1 MSNFVT
7 VYDNL
12 LDAGFCQHLIEKFEA
27 SPHRN
32 QGVSGRGVD
41 VSRKNSTDITITNH
55 EEWKPEIG
63 QIMNT
68 TLNAMVAYIRE
79 YVFFLT
85 GSFRPS
91 FNHPNSG
98 ELVELGPENIDYI
111 TDNELANLVMRFFRF
126 GHINIQKYDVGK
138 GGYFSWHSE
147 VGIRKDDVDCE
158 LLHRALFFIYYLN
171 DVDVGGETE
180 LFYQK
185 QKVVPKTGRLI
196 LSPAG
201 FTHTHRGNM
210 PESNDKYVLTSW
222 VMYQPASRLFRN

>member
-1 MSNFVT
+1 MSNFVA
-7 VYDNL
+7 VYDDL
-12 LDAGFCQHLIEKFEA
+12 LDADFCKHLIEKFES
-27 SPHRN
+27 SPHRA

-41 VSRKNSTDITITNH
+41 VSRKNSTDVTITNH

-63 QIMNT
+63 QVMNT
-68 TLNAMVAYIRE
+68 TLAAMVSYIRE

-85 GSFRPS
+85 GSFRPL
-91 FNHPNSG
+91 FHHPGSG
-98 ELVELGPENIDYI
+98 ERVELGPDNISLISDK
-111 TDNELANLVMRFFRF
+111 DLAKLVMRFFRF
-126 GHINIQKYDVGK
+126 GHINIQKYDVGQ

-147 VGIRKDDVDCE
+147 VGIRKDDAGCE

-171 DVDVGGETE
+171 DVDTGGETE

-185 QKVVPKTGRLI
+185 QKVVPRTGRLI

-201 FTHTHRGNM
+201 FTHTHRGNT

-222 VMYQPASRLFRN
+222 IMYQPANRLFDN